1 MVMKN
6 ILQFK
11 MPRYR
16 IYDNGGKTY
25 DRYTLRILTTVQEYT
40 DNPDTAKY
48 MKQRYGERF
57 NMMWGFNEDPFYPLG
72 FGQFAG
78 EYETQR
84 SYKHLGK
91 LIPIESLPDQAQK
104 YVRQIIKEYEEAK

>member
-1 MVMKN
+1 MK
-6 ILQFK
+6 
-11 MPRYR
+11 RYR
-16 IYDNGGKTY
+16 IYDNGGKSY
-25 DRYTLRILTTVQEYT
+25 DRYTLRIPTTVKEYT

-48 MKQRYGERF
+48 MKLHYGDLF

-78 EYETQR
+78 EYPTER

-91 LIPIESLPDQAQK
+91 LVTIESLPEQAQK
-104 YVRQIIKEYEEAK
+104 YVRQIIKECEEVK